1 MLFVLALIS
10 LVTCIHY
17 TPPVGEE
24 MGYGAFEGWMKFFNK
39 TYMTPR
45 QKIHAYKNYIASYK
59 KVEQLQRVPSKTIW
73 GLTKF
78 ADMSPKEFK
87 RTMLM
92 NLRDHHPRTHVHVDT
107 DLAAPTK
114 AIDWV
119 AAGKTTPIKN
129 QLQCGSCWAFSA
141 TETIETA
148 NLITGKLKNPTHES
162 TWLSPQEIVDC
173 DTEMYGCEGGWPFQ
187 AMSWVISQGG
197 LDTESSYPYT
207 GVGGTCASAS
217 GKIGATIMAYYNIT
231 TGEQAMYTALAN
243 PTIGPLSIACDA
255 SQWSS
260 YSGGLFPPA
269 DCEGQID
276 HAIQLVGYIT
286 QMVV

>member
-1 MLFVLALIS
+1 
-10 LVTCIHY
+10 
-17 TPPVGEE
+17 
-24 MGYGAFEGWMKFFNK
+24 
-39 TYMTPR
+39 
-45 QKIHAYKNYIASYK
+45 
-59 KVEQLQRVPSKTIW
+59 
-73 GLTKF
+73 
-78 ADMSPKEFK
+78 
-87 RTMLM
+87 
-92 NLRDHHPRTHVHVDT
+92 
-107 DLAAPTK
+107 
-114 AIDWV
+114 
-119 AAGKTTPIKN
+119 
-129 QLQCGSCWAFSA
+129 
-141 TETIETA
+141 
-148 NLITGKLKNPTHES
+148 LKNPTHES

-276 HAIQLVGYIT
+276 HAIQLVGYNPNGGLGSPYW
-286 QMVV
+286 VVRNSWGADWGENGYIYIPFGQDACSISSYVSYAKAPK